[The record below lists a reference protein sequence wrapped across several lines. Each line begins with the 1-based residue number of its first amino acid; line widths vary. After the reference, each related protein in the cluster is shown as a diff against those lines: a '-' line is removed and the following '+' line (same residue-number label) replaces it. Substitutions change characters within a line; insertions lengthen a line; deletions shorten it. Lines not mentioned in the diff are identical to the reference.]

1 MPGVARDGATI
12 HYEVEGSGPPVL
24 LIQGTGIAA
33 SGWRRQ
39 VEGLRDRFRCAVF
52 DNRGVGR
59 SGPADRS
66 LSVAQMAGDACAVLD
81 ALGWQSAHV
90 VGHSLGG
97 LIAQEVALRIP
108 GRVRSLALL
117 CTMRDGRDIA
127 RLTAATLWLGL
138 RMFIGTRRMRR
149 MASFAS
155 IMPRRLDP
163 GLDRD
168 AMAAEFAEVFGR
180 DLAAQPSVSFRQ
192 IRAMA
197 AHVPSDLGPL
207 ATIPTLVVTG
217 DGDQIVRPALGRAL
231 AGSISGARHVE
242 LADAGH
248 AVILHDAARVNDLL
262 ADHFMAAERSRQ
274 DLAAPDA

>member
-1 MPGVARDGATI
+1 MPSVARGGSAI
-12 HYEVEGSGPPVL
+12 HYEVDGAGPPVL

-39 VEGLRDRFRCAVF
+39 VEGLRDRFECAVF

-66 LSVAQMAGDACAVLD
+66 LSVAQMAEDACAVLD
-81 ALGWQSAHV
+81 ALGWDSAHV

-108 GRVRSLALL
+108 TRVRSLALL

-127 RLTAATLWLGL
+127 RLTMATLWLGL
-138 RMFIGTRRMRR
+138 RMYIGTRRMRR
-149 MASFAS
+149 LASFDS

-163 GLDRD
+163 AIDRD
-168 AMAAEFAEVFGR
+168 AMAAEFAEIFGR
-180 DLAAQPSVSFRQ
+180 DLAVQPSVSFRQ

-197 AHVPSDLGPL
+197 AHVPTDLAPL
-207 ATIPTLVVTG
+207 AAIPTLVVAG
-217 DGDQIVRPALGRAL
+217 DGDQIVRPALTRAL
-231 AGSISGARHVE
+231 AEALAGARHVE
-242 LADAGH
+242 LANAGH
-248 AVILHDAARVNDLL
+248 AVILHDAAAINDLL
-262 ADHFMAAERSRQ
+262 AEHFMAAERGRRAP
-274 DLAAPDA
+274 AAPTG